1 MKKRTARIL
10 LLIVGLI
17 LIGPHP
23 FLFLQDFHRQE
34 TIGVVPLNITDSFS
48 VEWVHSVELTP
59 WRETYQVDWIKGM
72 ELAETSFRSFGAGV
86 PTDFSGDQLSVRD
99 GWITVSGIHEQR
111 DSVLY
116 LVTRDDYK
124 LLVGTQVWKLSD
136 VLPLGTSLELSVKWF
151 PWWYRYLY
159 KLEEQNVSGKEVAF
173 E

>member
-34 TIGVVPLNITDSFS
+34 TVGAVPMHFTDAFS
-48 VEWVHSVELTP
+48 VEWIHSVELTP
-59 WRETYQVDWIKGM
+59 WRETYHVHWMNGM

-86 PTDFSGDQLSVRD
+86 PTEFSGADFSVRN
-99 GWITVSGIHEQR
+99 GWITVSGLHEQR

-116 LVTRDDYK
+116 LITRDDYK
-124 LLVGTQVWKLSD
+124 LTVGTQVWKLSD

-159 KLEEQNVSGKEVAF
+159 RLEKRDDRGKEVTS